1 MMDKSEHDTLH
12 KYLDDGQCCGDYNE
26 FDRLWRRCY
35 ICSILK
41 ECIRITNE
49 NERERLIKK
58 Y

>member
-1 MMDKSEHDTLH
+1 MDKSEHDTLH